1 MENTYPVVSSTWKST
16 LFHPFKSLETEGA
29 LSGSDTQAFRL
40 FRSFLAL
47 KIALPF
53 AFADGNYSHI
63 SFQSSLILLAVV
75 LTALPRFSHLGLIA
89 VAGFSFFQCWLSWPF
104 TINHHVLESV
114 IVILMFLVPEEEKQ
128 SSFSCA
134 GMIKILMLSVWL
146 FSGIHKLFDGY
157 YLNGEFFAL
166 EALSNQ
172 TTLGHHLNQ
181 ILRIFPS
188 IPLACCTETALSVAD
203 WQAAIMLGLSWVT
216 ILAEIFLP
224 IGLFI
229 PKLRTLGIIGLFIFQ
244 AVIAY
249 YSGEIDFAFT
259 AFAVLFLFIPKFSS
273 WSYPTLACFLLAVK
287 PWL

>member
-16 LFHPFKSLETEGA
+16 LFHPFKNLETEKA
-29 LSGSDTQAFRL
+29 LLGSDTQAFRL
-40 FRSFLAL
+40 FRLFLAL

-53 AFADGNYSHI
+53 AFSDGNYWHL
-63 SFQSSLILLAVV
+63 SFQSSLILLTV
-75 LTALPRFSHLGLIA
+75 LLAGLPRFSSLGLTVIA
-89 VAGFSFFQCWLSWPF
+89 GLSFYECWHSWPF
-104 TINHHVLESV
+104 TINHQVLELV
-114 IVILMFLVPEEEKQ
+114 MVVLMFLVPEEKQ
-128 SSFSCA
+128 PNSFSCM
-134 GMIKILMLSVWL
+134 GMIKILMLSVWF

-188 IPLACCTETALSVAD
+188 VPLACCTNTAQSVAI
-203 WQAAIMLGLSWVT
+203 WQAAVMLGFSWMT

-224 IGLFI
+224 VCLFI

-273 WSYPTLACFLLAVK
+273 WSYPILACFILAVK